1 MPSQK
6 TMIKK
11 ITMRITAKNK
21 EAKSKYHN
29 PINQYQAIS
38 LKVK

>member
-1 MPSQK
+1 M
-6 TMIKK
+6 MIKK

-29 PINQYQAIS
+29 HINQYQAI
-38 LKVK
+38 